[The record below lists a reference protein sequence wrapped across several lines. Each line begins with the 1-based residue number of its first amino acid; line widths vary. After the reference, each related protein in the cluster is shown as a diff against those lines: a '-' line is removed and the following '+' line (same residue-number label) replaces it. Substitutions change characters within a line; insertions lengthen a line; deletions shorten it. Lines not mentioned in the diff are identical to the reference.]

1 MTTNEGFPPSFGVR
15 TAISRASAANKEL
28 NRFQSRGPGGP
39 EITSY
44 TAVTIASRLST
55 SFGFAGGRSAALL
68 AAAADDAAFAPPG
81 AASFLSCARP
91 KLAYPTTASTTG
103 NTTAI

>member
-15 TAISRASAANKEL
+15 TAISRASAANREL

-68 AAAADDAAFAPPG
+68 AAAADDAALAPPG
-81 AASFLSCARP
+81 AAAGASFLSCARP
-91 KLAYPTTASTTG
+91 KLAYPTAASTT
-103 NTTAI
+103 